1 MAPDPGAR
9 HQREGEHT
17 VTLPASADVVI
28 VGGGVIGTSIAFHL
42 AEAGV
47 RDVVL
52 LERAEL
58 GSGSTSKA
66 AGGVRAQFSDALNIQ
81 LGARSLEAYRAF
93 GHRPGQEID
102 LRSSG
107 YLFLLSRPE
116 DVASFEEGVALQNS
130 LGVPSRMVD
139 TAEARRLSPLI
150 EEEGLLAG
158 AYSPDDGH
166 CTPESVV
173 LGYATGARRHGAHL
187 ETHCEVLGIETLGGE
202 IRAVRTNRGDIATS
216 TVVCAAGAWSAALG
230 DMVGTT
236 LPVVPYQR
244 QIVFTEPFAPGLRVP
259 LTIDFS
265 SAFYFRREGQ
275 GFLLGMSDPEE
286 PPGFRLKPSEAWL
299 PRLTEVM
306 ARRVPPLL
314 DVGLAGGWTGF
325 YEITPDHNALIG
337 EAGEV
342 GRFLYACGFSGHGFL
357 QAPAVGEVV
366 RDLVL
371 DRRPFVDVTPL
382 NAGRFTGERP
392 RVEANYV

>member
-1 MAPDPGAR
+1 M
-9 HQREGEHT
+9 
-17 VTLPASADVVI
+17 TLPASADVVI

-52 LERAEL
+52 LERADL

-93 GHRPGQEID
+93 GSRPGQEID
-102 LRSSG
+102 LRSPG

-116 DVASFEEGVALQNS
+116 DVASFEAGVALQNA
-130 LGVPSRMVD
+130 LGVPSRMIG
-139 TAEARRLSPLI
+139 TAEARKLSPLI
-150 EEEGLLAG
+150 EEQGLLAA

-166 CTPESVV
+166 CSPESVV
-173 LGYATGARRHGAHL
+173 LGYATAARRHGARL
-187 ETHCEVLGIETLGGE
+187 VTHCDVLGVETSGGE
-202 IRAVRTNRGDIATS
+202 IRAVRTDRGRIATS
-216 TVVCAAGAWSAALG
+216 TVVCAAGAWSAAVG
-230 DMVGTT
+230 DMVGTR

-244 QIVFTEPFAPGLRVP
+244 QIVFTEPFAPELRMP
-259 LTIDFS
+259 LTIDFA
-265 SAFYFRREGQ
+265 SAFYFRREGR
-275 GFLLGMSDPEE
+275 GLLLGMSDPDE
-286 PPGFRLKPSEAWL
+286 PPGFRTKPSETWL

-314 DVGLAGGWTGF
+314 DAGLVGGWTGF

-337 EAGEV
+337 EADGV

-357 QAPAVGEVV
+357 QAPAVGEIV

-371 DRRPFVDVTPL
+371 DRPPFVDITPL
-382 NAGRFTGERP
+382 DAGRFTGERL